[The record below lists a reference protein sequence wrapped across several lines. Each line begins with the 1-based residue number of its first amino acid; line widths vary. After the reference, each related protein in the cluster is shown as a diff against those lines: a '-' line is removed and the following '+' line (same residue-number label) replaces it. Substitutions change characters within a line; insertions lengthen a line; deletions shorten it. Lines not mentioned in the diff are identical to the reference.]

1 MTTKAQKIRVGI
13 FMMVT
18 LALLGLVLVVFGGVR
33 IFQKEKSFHIVF
45 AGSVMGLEKGAPVHL
60 NGMRV
65 GRVDAIKAAP
75 GDLQKV
81 LVTITVKAEVPV
93 HTDTKAILAFA
104 GITGLKVIDLRDG
117 THTAPMLPEG
127 GMIAE
132 GETIL
137 DKLEKQAKTIVDQS
151 GQIMANANR
160 VVENL
165 VVLTDPKKFEGIDE
179 VIANARTISKNLT
192 ATSSTLQATSGT
204 LQAVVNENRAVIKSS
219 LANVDAATKSI
230 EVAARSAATMMDVQ
244 IAGLIGKAGA
254 FIGGLEGMVKGND
267 GQLRAAVADL
277 RQASRNFKELS
288 RDLKQKPSRILFS
301 DSASERKLP

>member
-1 MTTKAQKIRVGI
+1 MTTKAQKVRVGI

-18 LALLGLVLVVFGGVR
+18 LALLALVVIVFGGVR
-33 IFQKEKSFHIVF
+33 FWEKKASYQIVF
-45 AGSVMGLEKGAPVHL
+45 AGSVMGLEKGAQVHL

-65 GRVDAIKAAP
+65 GRVDEIEAAP
-75 GDLQKV
+75 GDLRKV
-81 LVTITVKAEVPV
+81 LVTITVKGDVPI

-117 THTAPMLPEG
+117 THTAPLLPSG
-127 GMIAE
+127 SLIAE

-137 DKLEKQAKTIVDQS
+137 DKLEAQAKMIAEQS
-151 GQIMANANR
+151 GKLMENANR
-160 VVENL
+160 IVDNL
-165 VVLTDPKKFEGIDE
+165 AAITDPKKFDGVDE
-179 VIANARTISKNLT
+179 IITHSVAMAKNLS
-192 ATSSTLQATSGT
+192 ATSNTLQAMVS
-204 LQAVVNENRAVIKSS
+204 ENRAVLKTS
-219 LANVDAATKSI
+219 LANVDAATRSI
-230 EVAARSAATMMDVQ
+230 DAATKSAATMMDVQ
-244 IAGLIGKAGA
+244 VAGLIGKAGL
-254 FIGGLEGMVKGND
+254 FIDGLEGMVRGND

>member
-1 MTTKAQKIRVGI
+1 MTTKAQKVRVGI

-18 LALLGLVLVVFGGVR
+18 LALLALVIIVFGGVR
-33 IFQKEKSFHIVF
+33 FWEKKASYSIVF
-45 AGSVMGLEKGAPVHL
+45 AGSVMGLEKGAQVHL

-65 GRVDAIKAAP
+65 GRVDEIQAAP
-75 GDLQKV
+75 GDLRKV
-81 LVTITVKAEVPV
+81 LVTITVKGDVPI

-117 THTAPMLPEG
+117 THTAPILPDG
-127 GMIAE
+127 GLIAE

-137 DKLEKQAKTIVDQS
+137 DKLEAQAKTIVDQS

-165 VVLTDPKKFEGIDE
+165 ATLTDPKKFEGVDE
-179 VIANARTISKNLT
+179 IISHSLVMAKNLSTTSTTLT
-192 ATSSTLQATSGT
+192 AMVA
-204 LQAVVNENRAVIKSS
+204 ENRAALKSS
-219 LANVDAATKSI
+219 LANVDAATKSV
-230 EVAARSAATMMDVQ
+230 EAATKSAANMMDVQ
-244 IAGLIGKAGA
+244 VAGLIGKAGL
-254 FIGGLEGMVKGND
+254 FIDGLEGMVRGND